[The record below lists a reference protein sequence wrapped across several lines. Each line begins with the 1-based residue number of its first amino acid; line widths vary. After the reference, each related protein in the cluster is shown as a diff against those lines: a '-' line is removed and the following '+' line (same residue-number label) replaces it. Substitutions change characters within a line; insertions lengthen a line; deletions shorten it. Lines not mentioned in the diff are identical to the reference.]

1 MSSAT
6 APTAAGGAVANG
18 TYELT
23 SSIFYGTLPDSGASG
38 DGDFGT
44 RRETFVV
51 SGATTTSF
59 TLAQFRVDGTQDS
72 SEEGTVAISGSGAGS
87 MVAYTPTCP
96 PPSDGGNNGG
106 SAGYSSDGT
115 TFTLIMP
122 KTGGTLVRVY
132 TKKS

>member
-6 APTAAGGAVANG
+6 APTVAGGAGANG

-23 SSIFYGTLPDSGASG
+23 SGLFYWTLPDAGDSG

-51 SGATTTSF
+51 TNATTTSF
-59 TLAQFRVDGTQDS
+59 TLEQFRVDGTQDG

-87 MVAYTPTCP
+87 MVTYTPTCP
-96 PPSDGGNNGG
+96 PPSDGGN
-106 SAGYSSDGT
+106 
-115 TFTLIMP
+115 
-122 KTGGTLVRVY
+122 
-132 TKKS
+132 